1 MGAASTVARGATQW
15 CCEKLG
21 QRAQHACKHGAMLFN
36 ALRASASLAL
46 LASLV
51 TAAACGGNAPPATA
65 PTTPAPT
72 DTSAAAASAAPAGS
86 AAPATSAATAG
97 SDSAPVPTTWSK
109 DLPKPQQGAFMKANV
124 VPALSPAF
132 KAHDATKYG
141 DFGCKT
147 CHGHPFADPHDFLPH
162 LTFSG
167 GAITQFKD
175 KPEISKWMHEVVE
188 PTMAKAMGQQP
199 YDMKTN
205 TGFGCKGCHTVDMK

>member
-1 MGAASTVARGATQW
+1 
-15 CCEKLG
+15 
-21 QRAQHACKHGAMLFN
+21 MLFN
-36 ALRASASLAL
+36 ALRASASLAV

-51 TAAACGGNAPPATA
+51 AAAACGGSAPPATA

-72 DTSAAAASAAPAGS
+72 DTSAAAASTAPAGS

-97 SDSAPVPTTWSK
+97 SDNTAVPTTWSK
-109 DLPKPQQGAFMKANV
+109 DLPKAQQGAFMKANV
-124 VPALSPAF
+124 VPAMAPAF
-132 KAHDATKYG
+132 KAHDATKYA

-175 KPEISKWMHEVVE
+175 KPEMSKWMHEVVE